1 MIITLVRIYKF
12 YFAYVTLILFSI
24 HYKKMETCLY
34 YKYLYVYLHFSR
46 TVGSKGTSPKLYTKL
61 ILFILNL
68 AKIYK
73 CTP

>member
-1 MIITLVRIYKF
+1 
-12 YFAYVTLILFSI
+12 
-24 HYKKMETCLY
+24 METCLY